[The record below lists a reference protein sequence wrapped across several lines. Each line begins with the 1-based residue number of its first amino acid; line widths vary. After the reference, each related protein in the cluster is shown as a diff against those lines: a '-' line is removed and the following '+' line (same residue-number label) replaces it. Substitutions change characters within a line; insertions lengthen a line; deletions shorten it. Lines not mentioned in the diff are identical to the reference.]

1 VTEQELS
8 ERPALSRR
16 RFAWW
21 SSRNRPQWV
30 DVLLALTRSD
40 IRLRYGRGHFR
51 FVRWQLEAFAL
62 VGVYLVFVVVILK
75 RPGHATGLSLACA
88 VVPFQLVM
96 MSVTSALS
104 SITARRSILL
114 NMAFQR
120 TLIPAAAVLTETIA
134 FAASFTVFVVM
145 MAVYRIPPTLELAW
159 LPLVLLEN
167 VALALSFAYP
177 MALFGLWYRESRPL
191 AISVIRTMF
200 FLAPS
205 LVAPATT
212 SGTSWRLLQLNP
224 LTGLFEAYRA
234 IFVYGRPPTAWDVL
248 YPLAFAGAVA
258 AISVPIYRREEPQF
272 AKVVE

>member
-1 VTEQELS
+1 MTERELS
-8 ERPALSRR
+8 ERPAIAGGGLAWQRR
-16 RFAWW
+16 L
-21 SSRNRPQWV
+21 PPWV

-40 IRLRYGRGHFR
+40 IRIRYGRGHLR
-51 FVRWQLEAFAL
+51 FLRWQLEAFAL

-88 VVPFQLVM
+88 VVPFQLIM
-96 MSVTSALS
+96 MSVTNALS
-104 SITARRSILL
+104 AITARRSILL

-134 FAASFTVFVVM
+134 FAASFTVFAM
-145 MAVYRIPPTLELAW
+145 MMGIYRVAPTPELVW
-159 LPLVLLEN
+159 LPVVLVEN
-167 VALALSFAYP
+167 IAIALAFVYP
-177 MALFGLWYRESRPL
+177 MALFGVWFRESRPL
-191 AISVIRTMF
+191 AISVVRTMF

-212 SGTSWRLLQLNP
+212 SGTAYRLLQLNP

-234 IFVYGRPPTAWDVL
+234 IFLDGRPPTAWSVL
-248 YPLAFAGAVA
+248 YPLAFAASLA
-258 AISVPIYRREEPQF
+258 AISIPVYRREEHQF